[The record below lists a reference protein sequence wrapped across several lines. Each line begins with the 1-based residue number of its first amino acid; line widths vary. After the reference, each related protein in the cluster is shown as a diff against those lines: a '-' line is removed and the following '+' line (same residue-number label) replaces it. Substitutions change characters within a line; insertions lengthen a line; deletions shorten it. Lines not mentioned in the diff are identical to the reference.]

1 MNQDQVTSIVRQ
13 VLLAV
18 GGGLVTKGYVD
29 SGTMTAIV
37 GALAI
42 IVGSVW
48 AIYTRRNTGLVAS
61 AAGVPDVHKIIT
73 DPITADSVPSA
84 KVVGRTGV

>member
-1 MNQDQVTSIVRQ
+1 MNQDQITSIVRQ

-37 GALAI
+37 GSLAI
-42 IVGSVW
+42 LAGSAW
-48 AIYTRRNTGLVAS
+48 AIYTRRTAGLIAS
-61 AAGVPDVHKIIT
+61 AAAQSQVSKVIA
-73 DPITADSVPSA
+73 DPAISNGTLRDNP
-84 KVVGRTGV
+84 KVQAS